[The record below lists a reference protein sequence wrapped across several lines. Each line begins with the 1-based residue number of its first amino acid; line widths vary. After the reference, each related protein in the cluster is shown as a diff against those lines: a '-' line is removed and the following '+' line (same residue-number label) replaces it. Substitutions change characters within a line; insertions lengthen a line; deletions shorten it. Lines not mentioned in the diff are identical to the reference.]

1 MQEIDFNFSA
11 DKNAWLIDQRR
22 ISFEEVIAAIS
33 GGSALDIIDHP
44 NQAEYGHQKMYVV
57 HVRDYV
63 YLVPFVEQGEGAV
76 FLKTIIPSR
85 KAKKMFLK
93 GDS

>member
-1 MQEIDFNFSA
+1 MKEIEFNFSA
-11 DKNAWLIDQRR
+11 DKNAWLIDQRG

-33 GGSALDIIDHP
+33 SGSVLDIIDHP
-44 NQAEYGHQKMYVV
+44 NPAEYGHQKMYVV
-57 HVRDYV
+57 HLRDYV
-63 YLVPFVEQGEGAV
+63 YLVPFVAQGEGVV

-93 GDS
+93 GDA